1 MWTCLRKTI
10 LEIDHILQDPRF
22 HLGWRD
28 TLWKFFFFLVFPTLK
43 AIIVAIWPSCWSFN
57 SSDWVL
63 YDIDVSPELT
73 SNSFVQ
79 TQGKNNI
86 SQCNRRSNLF
96 AVWRVKKTNPIQ
108 TAFMWFKCN
117 YNWIFVNVFQIR
129 FGIVFFFHSLIT
141 LTCGFRYWVINE
153 WTSER
158 FLIKHAWMCKQ
169 N

>member
-1 MWTCLRKTI
+1 MER
-10 LEIDHILQDPRF
+10 HS
-22 HLGWRD
+22 
-28 TLWKFFFFLVFPTLK
+28 FFLLVFPTLK

-73 SNSFVQ
+73 SNSSVQ
-79 TQGKNNI
+79 TQNKNNI
-86 SQCNRRSNLF
+86 SQCNRLTNLL
-96 AVWRVKKTNPIQ
+96 AVRRVKKQ
-108 TAFMWFKCN
+108 TLSKQHLCGN
-117 YNWIFVNVFQIR
+117 VNAIKTGFLWMCFRSDLVLYI
-129 FGIVFFFHSLIT
+129 FFHLLIT
-141 LTCGFRYWVINE
+141 LTCGFRYYWVINE